1 MTLKP
6 SIASPEVEFDARSVA
21 GVPEDDWDQTVTW
34 PDTAGKLG
42 GPFDGTGAGGTRR
55 FEEFG
60 VRGTLPQVR
69 CRGTGST
76 PARQDRFS
84 FDAAPFIN
92 SNVTFFAV
100 VHAISLT
107 NHLPIIGSS
116 VASTPPRIWSVFAK
130 SNGAI
135 VFTRGTDPYDVIS
148 ATGVIVAGGLYVITA
163 RAEGTTMILRVNGVQ
178 VGVNASAGSVL
189 DWASPRLFEVKDTTT
204 GGVGDTTGRDKAA
217 AWISGYSSAA
227 SDQDVID
234 MEGFLADRFSVPGV
248 VSPTASKP
256 AIASP
261 QIEYDVNSLGA
272 LGEGDT
278 VAPWDDQTVN
288 GNDAIAVGTPEM
300 DLGGWLKDGGPA
312 VRMTLPNGQVNFT
325 DPGFGGE
332 DEITCFWVF
341 RLVDM
346 SATNVLTGGTSFTSL
361 TQIEAFVTAAGKVT
375 VSFGTDEGVL
385 AVSSADGEI
394 LPDTDYVLSFTHSST
409 DGKILRKKVLDV
421 NGVQIG
427 ANPASTGNLIVWSGP
442 QLCNIVDVAFAKFM
456 KYMWFSGYT
465 SLASVGQLIQ
475 MEEFLAETFL
485 GQSPLAGFPRD
496 VPPRR
501 VGGLFNPGAVKRR
514 TNAGLTQIRS
524 LTAIGWSWTETFPL
538 LRVSDP
544 DHVALTAF
552 IKNAWHAGQIFKAV
566 HPLRPG
572 SGLTPN
578 GLGTANVMVVGAGQ
592 TGNSVLTDG
601 WPINTVNCVVAGD
614 VISIGGEVAVYEVV
628 QSADSNGTGE
638 VTVLVNPNLRS
649 SPADNALVTTTDV
662 EFVVTILDRSRFESA
677 QPPNLFADYQVTFG
691 EALL

>member
-21 GVPEDDWDQTVTW
+21 GVPEDDWDQMVTW
-34 PDTAGKLG
+34 PDTAGKIG
-42 GPFDGTGAGGTRR
+42 GPFDGTGGGATRR

-60 VRGTLPQVR
+60 IRGTLPQVR
-69 CRGTGST
+69 CRGAGSA
-76 PARQDRFS
+76 PARIDRFS
-84 FDAAPFIN
+84 FDGAPFLN
-92 SNVTFFAV
+92 GDVTWFAV
-100 VHAISLT
+100 ISAISLT

-116 VASTPPRIWSVFAK
+116 SASTPPRIYSVFVK
-130 SNGAI
+130 SDGSI

-148 ATGVIVAGGLYVITA
+148 ATGVIVVGGLYVITA
-163 RAEGTTMILRVNGVQ
+163 RGDGADMIVRVNGTQ
-178 VGVNASAGSVL
+178 VGSTASGGQIVA
-189 DWASPRLFEVKDTTT
+189 WANPRLFEVNDSIT
-204 GGVGDTTGRDKAA
+204 GGVGSITGRDKAA

-234 MEGFLADRFSVPGV
+234 MEGFLANRFNVPGV
-248 VSPTASKP
+248 VSPAASKP

-261 QIEYDVNSLGA
+261 EVEYDVNSLGA

-312 VRMTLPNGQVNFT
+312 VRMTPPSGQVNFA

-346 SATNVLTGGTSFTSL
+346 SATNVLTGGTSSSDL
-361 TQIEAFVTAAGKVT
+361 QQIEAFVTAAGRLT
-375 VSFGTDEGVL
+375 VSFGTSEGVL

-394 LPDTDYVLSFTHSST
+394 LPDTDYVISFTHSST

-421 NGVQIG
+421 DGVQVG
-427 ANPASTGNLIVWSGP
+427 ANPASTGNLLVWAGP
-442 QLCNIVDVAFAKFM
+442 QLCNILNVVFAKFM

-465 SLASVGQLIQ
+465 SLASVDQLIQ

-485 GQSPLAGFPRD
+485 GQSPLAEFPRD
-496 VPPRR
+496 VAPRR
-501 VGGLFNPGAVKRR
+501 VGGLFNPGAIKRR

-544 DHVALTAF
+544 DHAALTAF
-552 IKNAWHAGQIFKAV
+552 IKNAWHAGQIFGAV

-601 WPINTVNCVVAGD
+601 WPISTVNCVVAGD

-638 VTVLVNPNLRS
+638 VTILVNPNLRS
-649 SPADNALVTTTDV
+649 SPANNALVRTTDV
-662 EFVVTILDRSRFESA
+662 KFVVTILDRSRFESA